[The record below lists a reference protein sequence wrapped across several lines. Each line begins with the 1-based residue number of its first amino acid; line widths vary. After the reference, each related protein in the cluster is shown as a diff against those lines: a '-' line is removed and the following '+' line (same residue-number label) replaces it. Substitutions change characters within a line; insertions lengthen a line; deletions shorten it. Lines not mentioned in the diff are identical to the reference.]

1 MFILTHLDG
10 TMVPT
15 SVHLFLQLAVAL
27 GRALCV
33 RGGKNNYQAQ
43 GAPTYAIIVQG
54 NDPRYPQDEKK

>member
-1 MFILTHLDG
+1 MLILTYLDG

-15 SVHLFLQLAVAL
+15 SVHLFPQLAVAL
-27 GRALCV
+27 GRVLCV

-43 GAPTYAIIVQG
+43 GAATYVIIGQG